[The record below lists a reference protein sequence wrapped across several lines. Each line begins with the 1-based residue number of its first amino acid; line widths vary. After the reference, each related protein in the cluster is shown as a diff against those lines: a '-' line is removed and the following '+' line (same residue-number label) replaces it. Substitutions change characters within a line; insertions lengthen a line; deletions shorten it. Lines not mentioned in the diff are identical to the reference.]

1 MKIRGILF
9 DKDGTIIDYFR
20 TWVPLNREA
29 ALFAAGGDAAL
40 AAELLRAHGQDPD
53 TGAIAG
59 DSVLAVGSIV
69 EIAEAFAAHLG
80 ARTPAGLTASLDR
93 LFAEG
98 GARYAVLIPGADRTL
113 ATLKAR
119 GLRIGVATNDSV
131 AGLKASLQ
139 RTGVLG
145 QFDFAVGYDSGHG
158 TKPAPGMA
166 LAFCAAVGL
175 KPDEIAV
182 VGDAMHDL
190 AMGRAAN
197 AGLTV
202 GVLSGTGTAAQLEP
216 LADIVLDSINDM
228 PALPTFRKSWWR
240 PPLFR

>member
-1 MKIRGILF
+1 M
-9 DKDGTIIDYFR
+9 
-20 TWVPLNREA
+20 NREA

-40 AAELLRAHGQDPD
+40 AVELLRAHGQDPE
-53 TGAIAG
+53 TGAMAG
-59 DSVLAVGSIV
+59 DSVLAVGSIA

-80 ARTPAGLTASLDR
+80 PRAPTGLTASLDR
-93 LFAEG
+93 LFTEG
-98 GARYAVLIPGADRTL
+98 GARNAVLIPGADRTL

-131 AGLKASLQ
+131 EGLKASLK
-139 RTGVLG
+139 RTGTLDM
-145 QFDFAVGYDSGHG
+145 FDFACGYDSGHG

-166 LAFCAAVGL
+166 LAFCAAVRL

-182 VGDAMHDL
+182 VGDAVHDL

-197 AGLTV
+197 AALTV
-202 GVLSGTGTAAQLEP
+202 GVLSGTGTAALLEP
-216 LADIVLDSINDM
+216 LADIMLDSINDM

>member
-1 MKIRGILF
+1 VKIRGILF

-29 ALFAAGGDAAL
+29 ALFAAGGDAGL
-40 AAELLRAHGQDPD
+40 AAELLRAHGQDPE

-59 DSVLAVGSIV
+59 DSVLAVASIAG
-69 EIAEAFAAHLG
+69 IAEAFSAQLG
-80 ARTPAGLTASLDR
+80 ARAPAGLAASLDR

-98 GARYAVLIPGADRTL
+98 GARNAVLIPGADRTL

-131 AGLKASLQ
+131 NGLKASLK
-139 RTGVLG
+139 RTGTLDM
-145 QFDFAVGYDSGHG
+145 FDFACGYDSGHG

-175 KPDEIAV
+175 KPHEVAV

-190 AMGRAAN
+190 AMGRAASV
-197 AGLTV
+197 GLTI
-202 GVLSGTGTAAQLEP
+202 GVLSGTGTAAQLQP
-216 LADIVLDSINDM
+216 LADILLDSINDI

-240 PPLFR
+240 APLFR

>member
-1 MKIRGILF
+1 MAIRGILF

-20 TWVPLNREA
+20 TWVPMNREA

-40 AAELLRAHGQDPD
+40 AAELLRAHGQDPE

-69 EIAEAFAAHLG
+69 EIANAFAAHLG

-98 GARYAVLIPGADRTL
+98 GAKNAVLIPGADRTL

-119 GLRIGVATNDSV
+119 GLRIGVATNDSL

-202 GVLSGTGTAAQLEP
+202 GVLSEP
-216 LADIVLDSINDM
+216 LADIVLDSINDL

>member
-40 AAELLRAHGQDPD
+40 AAGLLRAHGQDPE

-59 DSVLAVGSIV
+59 DSVLAVGSIAQ
-69 EIAEAFAAHLG
+69 IAEAFAAHLG
-80 ARTPAGLTASLDR
+80 DRAPADLAASLDR

-98 GARYAVLIPGADRTL
+98 GARNAVLIPGADRTL

-119 GLRIGVATNDSV
+119 GLRIGVATNNSL
-131 AGLKASLQ
+131 AGLKASL
-139 RTGVLG
+139 RCTGTLDM
-145 QFDFAVGYDSGHG
+145 FDFACGYNSGHG

-166 LAFCAAVGL
+166 LAFCAAVRL

-182 VGDAMHDL
+182 VGDGLHDL
-190 AMGRAAN
+190 AMGRAAS
-197 AGLTV
+197 AALTV
-202 GVLSGTGTAAQLEP
+202 GVLSGTGTATQLEP
-216 LADIVLDSINDM
+216 LADIMLDSINDM